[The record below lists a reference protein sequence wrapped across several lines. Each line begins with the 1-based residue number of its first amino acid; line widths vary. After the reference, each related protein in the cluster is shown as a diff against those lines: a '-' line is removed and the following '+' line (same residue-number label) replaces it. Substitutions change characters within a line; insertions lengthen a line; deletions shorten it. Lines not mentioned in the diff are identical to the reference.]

1 MAMAMQ
7 MMSGAQS
14 DLEDAR
20 LQTRHTRL
28 GRMSLRNFRGHGT
41 LDLDLGRITALIG
54 PTGSG
59 KTTALQALFVIK
71 AALEKGHAAGG
82 GGSLDSGD
90 FGGMAADGDSPRN
103 MRIGVEGQRVI
114 GMDGAPGVASSFSYG
129 AEFGRSG
136 RPSRVDAAVEM
147 WRGAAAS
154 GPCETR
160 VAYAYDG
167 QRGSATVTGPW
178 VPAGRAEQAQED
190 GGFAPRIRLPPGNRP
205 AAGALADS
213 LASGE
218 YFATLLAGA
227 YYVPF
232 SRAVDLYASPLERG
246 LGLPPVGR
254 AGGASSP
261 LGWIVENAPL
271 RNKVSS
277 LLEDI
282 GLGRVAA
289 RALPPA
295 GGEGRG
301 LPPDFAGAGSPGA
314 AVRRGDGSA
323 SLITMLAVL
332 AGSPRG
338 SVIAIEEPEM
348 HLDPESQTRLA
359 GAMVRLSVEEGKQI
373 IFTCHSSHIL
383 YPLLGYV
390 RKEGCPITNAD
401 LVINSFG
408 TGEAGVV
415 AGAERLDINE
425 RGQVGGGLRGFWAAN
440 MKALDDLLG

>member
-1 MAMAMQ
+1 MALAMQ
-7 MMSGAQS
+7 KMSGAQP

-28 GRMSLRNFRGHGT
+28 SCMSLRNFRGHGT
-41 LDLDLGRITALIG
+41 LDLDLGRITVLIG

-82 GGSLDSGD
+82 GTPLDSGD
-90 FGGMAADGDSPRN
+90 FGGMATDGDSPRN
-103 MRIGVEGQRVI
+103 MRMGVEGQRVI

-129 AEFGRSG
+129 AEFGGSG
-136 RPSRVDAAVEM
+136 WPSRVDATVEM

-178 VPAGRAEQAQED
+178 VPAGYAEQAQED

-218 YFATLLAGA
+218 YFGTLLAGA

-232 SRAVDLYASPLERG
+232 SRAVDLHASPLERG
-246 LGLPPVGR
+246 LGLPPAGG

-261 LGWIVENAPL
+261 LGWIIEDAPL
-271 RNKVSS
+271 RNQVSS

-282 GLGRVAA
+282 GLGR
-289 RALPPA
+289 
-295 GGEGRG
+295 GRG
-301 LPPDFAGAGSPGA
+301 ARPAAGWRRRAGIAAGLCGCRIAGRRSAQGGWIGQPDHDAGRAGRIANGLGHRHRRAGDAPG
-314 AVRRGDGSA
+314 S
-323 SLITMLAVL
+323 
-332 AGSPRG
+332 
-338 SVIAIEEPEM
+338 
-348 HLDPESQTRLA
+348 
-359 GAMVRLSVEEGKQI
+359 
-373 IFTCHSSHIL
+373 
-383 YPLLGYV
+383 
-390 RKEGCPITNAD
+390 
-401 LVINSFG
+401 
-408 TGEAGVV
+408 GVP
-415 AGAERLDINE
+415 D
-425 RGQVGGGLRGFWAAN
+425 
-440 MKALDDLLG
+440 